1 LLQVGSGVVVRRY
14 RPPVPDRS
22 FTGALYLA
30 TDQPDSW
37 VFVDLPSEV
46 ADEMAD
52 TRAEPASAFGSVRVT
67 VRIGAQEWQTSVFPS
82 RQRSTYVL
90 PVRKSVRRSL
100 GVEPGDR
107 VDVIL
112 SW

>member
-1 LLQVGSGVVVRRY
+1 M
-14 RPPVPDRS
+14 PDRS

-37 VFVDLPSEV
+37 VFVDLPPAV
-46 ADEMAD
+46 ADEVAE
-52 TRAEPASAFGSVRVT
+52 TRSEPATAFGSVRVQ
-67 VRIGAQEWQTSVFPS
+67 VRIGPQVWETSVFPS

-100 GVEPGDR
+100 DVQPGDE
-107 VDVIL
+107 VDVTV